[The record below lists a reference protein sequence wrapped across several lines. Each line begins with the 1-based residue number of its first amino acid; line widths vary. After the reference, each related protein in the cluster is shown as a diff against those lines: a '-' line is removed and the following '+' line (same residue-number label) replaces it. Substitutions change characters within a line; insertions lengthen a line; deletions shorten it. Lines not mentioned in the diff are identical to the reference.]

1 MEVKFAVEYICG
13 YLCNGVNQYKRE
25 YCKNEAEAHKRAE
38 ELKSQKYIGVEVI
51 RTW

>member
-1 MEVKFAVEYICG
+1 MNIRFAVEYICG
-13 YLCNGVNQYKRE
+13 YSGGVNQYRRE
-25 YCKNEAEAHKRAE
+25 YCENEAEAHKRAE